1 MVRPQAAVVWR
12 KLTRVTRRCIFC
24 DIIER
29 VESAFIVY
37 ENSHAIVFLD
47 KHPINVGH
55 VLVVP
60 KYHVESFYELDED
73 SCLARCP
80 IPGRRTAWR
89 AAQLATPLSDA
100 FASPGFVVR

>member
-1 MVRPQAAVVWR
+1 MRDR
-12 KLTRVTRRCIFC
+12 HCLFC

-37 ENSHAIVFLD
+37 ENAHAIVFLD

-60 KYHVESFYELDED
+60 PYHVESFYA
-73 SCLARCP
+73 LAE
-80 IPGRRTAWR
+80 
-89 AAQLATPLSDA
+89 DA
-100 FASPGFVVR
+100 FIALMRVVRRVAPVIGAAY